1 MMRTGLGFSAILA
14 LALVATGRADD
25 NSATAAAHLVV
36 PKSGTIDFR
45 PTRAE
50 STVPKRFHLKPHR
63 FAFEAEYERTS
74 GPARVYKVRFPSP
87 VVTTLKVNNTVH
99 GHYFQPPGKG
109 PFPGVVVLHILG
121 GDFPLSQMVA
131 NGLARRNVAALF
143 IKLPYY
149 GERRGNSRQRFIS
162 FEPDVT
168 QRNFTQAVL
177 DIRRAAAW
185 LGSRPEVDENQLGVT
200 GISLGGIMSA
210 LAAPAEPR
218 FGKVAIYL
226 GGGNLGEMVW
236 NHDNTAAVAFR
247 RSWRSRGETRESF
260 IKKTRPVDPATYG
273 HLLKSRTVLMVAATH
288 DTIVPRAATMAL
300 WNSIGRKPKL
310 VWLDAGHISA
320 AQFLY
325 GEMERLG
332 KFFQPSTR

>member
-1 MMRTGLGFSAILA
+1 MTRKSLGFSAF
-14 LALVATGRADD
+14 LVLSLLSFGWAAE
-25 NSATAAAHLVV
+25 NSETAAAHLAV
-36 PKSGTIDFR
+36 PKSGTVFFR
-45 PTRAE
+45 PTKSE
-50 STVPKRFHLKPHR
+50 PSVPQLFHLKSHR
-63 FAFEAEYERTS
+63 FPFEAEYTRTS
-74 GPARVYKVRFPSP
+74 GPARIYKVRFPSP
-87 VVTTLKVNNTVH
+87 VVTSLKVNNTVH

-149 GERRGNSRQRFIS
+149 GERRGDSRERFIS

-200 GISLGGIMSA
+200 GISLGGIISA

-218 FGKVAIYL
+218 FAKVAIYL

-236 NHDNTAAVAFR
+236 QHDNAAAVAFR
-247 RSWRSRGETRESF
+247 KSWLSRGETQESF

-273 HLLKSRTVLMVAATH
+273 HLLKDRTVLMVAAKH

-332 KFFQPSTR
+332 TFFQPTNK